1 MVNTKEIPPEAIL
14 LGVYLELQNGV
25 WTRTDPDMRLTLSCA
40 TVGNVRHAHLIERLS
55 KGLS

>member
-25 WTRTDPDMRLTLSCA
+25 WTRKDPTMRLTLSRA
-40 TVGNVRHAHLIERLS
+40 TVGNVSHD
-55 KGLS
+55 